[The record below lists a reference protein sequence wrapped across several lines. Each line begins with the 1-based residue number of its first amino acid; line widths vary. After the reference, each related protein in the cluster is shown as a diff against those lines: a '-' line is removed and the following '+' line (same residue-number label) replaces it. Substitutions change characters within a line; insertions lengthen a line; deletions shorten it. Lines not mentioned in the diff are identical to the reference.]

1 MERIESRPQNFKRN
15 IRHQNPRIHSQM
27 EKTYSHNKKTLPIIL
42 LTIFIDMLG
51 IGILVPIM
59 PLLLADPSSEFY
71 LLGTATAS
79 MSGDGLNAVQNGYI
93 LLGFLN
99 ATFPFMQFLA
109 APILGQLSDKYGRKK
124 ILGISIFGTCLSY
137 IGFAIA
143 IYMKNIPLL
152 FIARAVDGI
161 TGGNISVAQASIAD
175 ITEPKHRA
183 KNFGLI
189 GAAFGLGFIIGPFL
203 GGKLSDPSIS
213 SYFNAT
219 TPFFVAAILSFINVL
234 SVTMIYRETHPNRNN
249 QLKVT
254 VTQAFHNIKKAF
266 GFKHIRTILTTN
278 FLFQGGF
285 TFFTSFFSV
294 SLIDRFHF
302 TQGNIGDYFAYVGLW
317 AIIAQAVVL
326 RLVVKK
332 FKEYQIIMVTM
343 ITLPTFIAMNL
354 LVTSPWQ
361 LLLLAPIYSISN
373 GLSQANMSSLISRS
387 AGTEIQGEILGINS
401 SVSSLA
407 MTIPTLLSGF
417 IAAKLTPETPILVAA
432 ITIFVAWLVFVISFK
447 RGKIYKP
454 EWIKA

>member
-1 MERIESRPQNFKRN
+1 
-15 IRHQNPRIHSQM
+15 M
-27 EKTYSHNKKTLPIIL
+27 EKQYSHNKKTLPIIL

-59 PLLLADPSSEFY
+59 PLLLADPTSQFY
-71 LLGTATAS
+71 LLGSAS
-79 MSGDGLNAVQNGYI
+79 TSISGNGLTTIQNGYI

-99 ATFPFMQFLA
+99 ATFPFMQFLS

-137 IGFAIA
+137 IAFAIA

-152 FIARAVDGI
+152 FIARAIDGI

-203 GGKLSDPSIS
+203 GGKLSDPLVS
-213 SYFNAT
+213 SHFNAM
-219 TPFFVAAILSFINVL
+219 TPFLVAATLSFINVI
-234 SVTMIYRETHPNRNN
+234 SVILIYRETHPNRNT

-266 GFKHIRTILTTN
+266 GFKHIRAILTTN

-285 TFFTSFFSV
+285 TFFASFFSV

-317 AIIAQAVVL
+317 VIIAQAVIL
-326 RLVVKK
+326 RIIVKK
-332 FKEYQIIMVTM
+332 FREHQILMVTM
-343 ITLPTFIAMNL
+343 VILPTFIAMNL

-361 LLLLAPIYSISN
+361 LFLLAPIYSIAN

-387 AGTEIQGEILGINS
+387 AGAEIQGEILGINS
-401 SVSSLA
+401 SVASLA

-432 ITIFVAWLVFVISFK
+432 ITIFVAWIVFVISFR
-447 RGKIYKP
+447 RGKIYKA
-454 EWIKA
+454 EWTKA